1 VFDLLYVA
9 FASVMHES
17 CTVRRELL
25 RRLVAQAGQ
34 ARLVMSEGVV
44 GPGAAYFERAA
55 AEGLEGVVAKR
66 LDSQYQPGKRTG
78 AWLKIKRHETI
89 HCAVIGFVPE
99 GKDDFGSL
107 IIAAQDRDG
116 VLRCVGRV
124 GSGFDARLRG
134 RVNDYLWRHPRH
146 SPVVPC
152 REKGRWVEPGL
163 YCTVTCMERTADG
176 RLRAPVFGEIT
187 HAFETE

>member
-1 VFDLLYVA
+1 
-9 FASVMHES
+9 M
-17 CTVRRELL
+17 
-25 RRLVAQAGQ
+25 
-34 ARLVMSEGVV
+34 
-44 GPGAAYFERAA
+44 
-55 AEGLEGVVAKR
+55 AKR
-66 LDSQYQPGKRTG
+66 LDSPYQAGKRTG
-78 AWLKIKRHETI
+78 AWLKIKRHLTL

-107 IIAAQDRDG
+107 IVAIQEEDG

-124 GSGFDARLRG
+124 GSGFDARLRA
-134 RVNDYLWRHPRH
+134 RVNDFLRRHPRDK
-146 SPVVPC
+146 PVIPC